1 MLPGFCPY
9 NPLEKASTAM
19 KKIKTMVFGGGEI
32 HDWKGIQPELV
43 EALSAAEVSFC
54 QMLWM
59 WGERILHDQAAF
71 FSSPSTNTTPAMTWS
86 RSR

>member
-1 MLPGFCPY
+1 MDDPEVAADP
-9 NPLEKASTAM
+9 PVELELD
-19 KKIKTMVFGGGEI
+19 GE
-32 HDWKGIQPELV
+32 DE
-43 EALSAAEVSFC
+43 SFC